1 MITFS
6 QNFIMKKSTILFSLL
21 LLSAKMFAQVCVPGT
36 LVGPGNG
43 YILPDSATNFAN
55 ACPGTNYQQI
65 LYIKAPKD
73 TVINITTPITG
84 TITADIDSF
93 VFNANIGGLPTYLSV
108 SSVPAGLPAAGAAFP
123 KSNFTRLVVAGDSL
137 ACVNISG
144 LVPTGTAPGTIALSA
159 PVRAYLSNMS
169 STNPLLNALLPSLYP
184 GNKVDTVIN
193 LDYYRIVV
201 SPTPCW
207 PSAVSNITAY
217 QFDLLNC
224 IPNPATNR
232 AQIVFESAKESEY
245 TFSLI
250 NAMGETVLSRN
261 VKAVKGSNYMPI
273 STETLSSGMY
283 LYTLSDGKNML
294 SKKMTVNRD

>member
-1 MITFS
+1 M
-6 QNFIMKKSTILFSLL
+6 
-21 LLSAKMFAQVCVPGT
+21 
-36 LVGPGNG
+36 
-43 YILPDSATNFAN
+43 
-55 ACPGTNYQQI
+55 
-65 LYIKAPKD
+65 
-73 TVINITTPITG
+73 
-84 TITADIDSF
+84 
-93 VFNANIGGLPTYLSV
+93 
-108 SSVPAGLPAAGAAFP
+108 
-123 KSNFTRLVVAGDSL
+123 
-137 ACVNISG
+137 
-144 LVPTGTAPGTIALSA
+144 
-159 PVRAYLSNMS
+159 
-169 STNPLLNALLPSLYP
+169 
-184 GNKVDTVIN
+184 
-193 LDYYRIVV
+193 

-261 VKAVKGSNYMPI
+261 VRAVKGLNYMPL